1 MVSKIFVLG
10 RTGSGK
16 STTVR
21 LLTEEVRTLGW
32 TIKTFN
38 DYPYLR
44 EMYLQDDGKRFRPTA
59 YDGFEVLDLSVY
71 DEAFLRLKENV
82 QQYQPTKTNTLIIIE
97 FTSNNYFQTLKL
109 FGNEFLQDARYLFLL
124 ADLPTCLAR
133 VNRRATHPKCSDD
146 YYVVE
151 SVLLEHY
158 PSPYMPPTIS
168 KEHVTFIPNMG
179 SMEQLRTDIRQV
191 PGIIIKQEQHNLHR
205 DLLPVG

>member
-1 MVSKIFVLG
+1 MLG

-32 TIKTFN
+32 TIKAFN

-44 EMYLQDDGKRFRPTA
+44 EMYLKDDGKRFRPTEH
-59 YDGFEVLDLSVY
+59 DGFEVLDLSVY
-71 DEAFLRLKENV
+71 EEAFLHLKENV
-82 QQYQPTKTNTLIIIE
+82 QQYQPTKKNTLIIIE
-97 FTSNNYFQTLKL
+97 FTSNNYFQALKL

-133 VNRRATHPKCSDD
+133 VNRRAIHPEYSDD

-168 KEHVTFIPNMG
+168 TEHVTLIPNMG
-179 SMEQLRTDIRQV
+179 SLEQLRAYIRQV
-191 PGIIIKQEQHNLHR
+191 PGKIIKQEQHSLDR
-205 DLLPVG
+205 VLLPVG